1 MVEAGPGPDS
11 NNGQWTAQCTS
22 CMTTGNPLNVVSPLA
37 KQVPFC
43 EYFCKLSQK
52 FMATLTALGKD
63 WPWDQKHRCKSMLN
77 NEILSDVKFVVKA
90 SRNFGQGDS
99 KRSKVVIPAHKILLS
114 ICSPVFYAMFCGNMA
129 ETKEHIDLPDC
140 GFEGMLELLRYIY
153 TDEVHLNGNNVMEVL
168 YLAEKYLIP
177 SLASECTDYLGRNLD
192 FSNLF
197 CVLQHAQRYKNKDLL
212 RSCWDLI
219 DNETEKALKSS
230 EFMTVERS
238 FVKQLV
244 KRETLNV
251 KEVELFKAIDCWAKK
266 ECKRRKLKIA
276 GSVKRQVLGEQIVKQ
291 IRFPIM
297 TQNEFM
303 DVVIK
308 SKILTPEE
316 TSMMMNYFNGTIPSA
331 VGFLHDHRLGPLLR
345 CCRFLGFN
353 RHQYIDTEP
362 GIEESLPLTVDKDIM
377 LHGVS
382 LLGNDGSKFA
392 VTVKVSFFP
401 PPVDDEDDDDDSDDD
416 SDDEIVVASTSGTY
430 ISGRR
435 DSAQGFYYGF
445 HVKFDEPVALDKGL
459 LYFITVTVDGPS
471 HCVGGPNSNL
481 VGISGV
487 EFNFN
492 PIMDK
497 DPPDNTCA
505 ELLFKVTE

>member
-1 MVEAGPGPDS
+1 MATP
-11 NNGQWTAQCTS
+11 
-22 CMTTGNPLNVVSPLA
+22 TT
-37 KQVPFC
+37 
-43 EYFCKLSQK
+43 
-52 FMATLTALGKD
+52 TLTALGKD

-90 SRNFGQGDS
+90 SRNFGQSDS

-129 ETKEHIDLPDC
+129 ETKERIDLPDC
-140 GFEGMLELLRYIY
+140 GFEGMIELLRYIY
-153 TDEVHLNGNNVMEVL
+153 TDEVHLNGNNVMEVF

-197 CVLQHAQRYKNKDLL
+197 CVLHHAKRYENKDLL
-212 RSCWDLI
+212 CSCWDVI
-219 DNETEKALKSS
+219 DKETEKVLKSS
-230 EFMTVERS
+230 EFITVERS
-238 FVKQLV
+238 FVEQLV

-251 KEVELFKAIDCWAKK
+251 REVELFKAVDGWAKEESK
-266 ECKRRKLKIA
+266 KRILRKA
-276 GSVKRQVLGEQIVKQ
+276 GSVKREVLGEQIVKN

-303 DVVIK
+303 DVVLK
-308 SKILTPEE
+308 SNILTPEE
-316 TSMMMNYFNGTIPSA
+316 ISMMMSYFSCTVTSA

-353 RHQYIDTEP
+353 CCRYIDKEP
-362 GIEESLPLTVDKDIM
+362 WIEDWLPFTVDRDIM

-382 LLGNDGSKFA
+382 LLGNDGGKFE
-392 VTVKVSFFP
+392 VVVGVSFFAP
-401 PPVDDEDDDDDSDDD
+401 SEDEGDNNDDVDSEE
-416 SDDEIVVASTSGTY
+416 EIVLESTSGTY

-435 DSAQGFYYGF
+435 ETGHGFYYGF
-445 HVKFDEPVALDKGL
+445 HVKFDEPVALDKDV
-459 LYFITVTVDGPS
+459 LYFIDIARDGPS
-471 HCVGGPNSNL
+471 HCLGETNANL

-487 EFNFN
+487 EFDFN
-492 PIMDK
+492 PNNEK
-497 DPPDNTCA
+497 DPPDSTCA
-505 ELLFKVTE
+505 ELLFKVIK

>member
-1 MVEAGPGPDS
+1 
-11 NNGQWTAQCTS
+11 
-22 CMTTGNPLNVVSPLA
+22 
-37 KQVPFC
+37 
-43 EYFCKLSQK
+43 
-52 FMATLTALGKD
+52 MATLTALGKD

-77 NEILSDVKFVVKA
+77 NEVLSDVKFVVKA
-90 SRNFGQGDS
+90 SRNFGQSDS

-129 ETKEHIDLPDC
+129 ETKEQIDLPDC
-140 GFEGMLELLRYIY
+140 GFEGMLELLRFIY
-153 TDEVHLNGNNVMEVL
+153 TDEVHLNGNNVLEVL

-197 CVLQHAQRYKNKDLL
+197 CVLHHAQRYENKDLL

-219 DNETEKALKSS
+219 DKETEKALKSS
-230 EFMTVERS
+230 EFMTVGRS

-251 KEVELFKAIDCWAKK
+251 REVELFKAVDCWAKN
-266 ECKRRKLKIA
+266 ECKRRKLQRA
-276 GSVKRQVLGEQIVKQ
+276 GSVKRQVLGEQIVKN
-291 IRFPIM
+291 IRFPVM

-303 DVVIK
+303 DVVLK

-316 TSMMMNYFNGTIPSA
+316 TSMMMSYFSCNMTSA

-353 RHQYIDTEP
+353 RHQYIDVELCSEEP
-362 GIEESLPLTVDKDIM
+362 LPFTVDKDIM

-382 LLGNDGSKFA
+382 LLGNDGGKFE
-392 VTVKVSFFP
+392 VTVKVSFFAP
-401 PPVDDEDDDDDSDDD
+401 PEDDEGDNDDHSDVD

-430 ISGRR
+430 TSGRR
-435 DSAQGFYYGF
+435 KSAQGFYYGF
-445 HVKFDEPVALDKGL
+445 HVKFDEPVALDKDL
-459 LYFITVTVDGPS
+459 LYFIDVTVDD
-471 HCVGGPNSNL
+471 GPNHCFGGTKSNL

-492 PIMDK
+492 PVMEK
-497 DPPDNTCA
+497 DPPDSICA

>member
-1 MVEAGPGPDS
+1 MYDKRQSAEPG
-11 NNGQWTAQCTS
+11 
-22 CMTTGNPLNVVSPLA
+22 LKVVSPLA
-37 KQVPFC
+37 KHQQSKFVC

-90 SRNFGQGDS
+90 SRNFGQSDS
-99 KRSKVVIPAHKILLS
+99 KRSKVVIPAHKIMLS

-140 GFEGMLELLRYIY
+140 GFEGMLEVLRYIY
-153 TDEVHLNGNNVMEVL
+153 TDEVHLNGDNVMEVL

-177 SLASECTDYLGRNLD
+177 TLASECTDYLGRNLD
-192 FSNLF
+192 FSNLS
-197 CVLQHAQRYKNKDLL
+197 CVLHHAQRYKNKDLL

-238 FVKQLV
+238 FVKELV

-251 KEVELFKAIDCWAKK
+251 REVELFKAVDCWAKK
-266 ECKRRKLKIA
+266 ECKRRKLKKA
-276 GSVKRQVLGEQIVKQ
+276 GSVKRQVLGEQIVKN

-297 TQNEFM
+297 TKNEFM
-303 DVVIK
+303 DVVLK

-316 TSMMMNYFNGTIPSA
+316 TSMMMNYFSGTMTLA

-353 RHQYIDTEP
+353 LHQYIDTKP
-362 GIEESLPLTVDKDIM
+362 CTEEMLPFTVDKDIM
-377 LHGVS
+377 LHGVG
-382 LLGNDGSKFA
+382 LLGNDGGKFE
-392 VTVKVSFFP
+392 VTVKVSFFASP
-401 PPVDDEDDDDDSDDD
+401 EDDEGDDDDSVD
-416 SDDEIVVASTSGTY
+416 SDDEIVVASISGTY

-435 DSAQGFYYGF
+435 ESAQGFYYGF
-445 HVKFDEPVALDKGL
+445 HVKFDEPVALDKDL
-459 LYFITVTVDGPS
+459 LYFIDVIVDGPS
-471 HCVGGPNSNL
+471 HCVGETNSNL

-492 PIMDK
+492 PNMEK
-497 DPPDNTCA
+497 DPPGNTCA
-505 ELLFKVTE
+505 ELLFKVAE